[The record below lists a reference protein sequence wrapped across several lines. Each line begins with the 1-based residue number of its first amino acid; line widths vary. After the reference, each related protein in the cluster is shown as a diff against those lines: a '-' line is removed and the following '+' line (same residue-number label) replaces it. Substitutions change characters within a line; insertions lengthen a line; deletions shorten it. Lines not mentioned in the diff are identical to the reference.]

1 MTAFFAVM
9 ERCDGEIMLQTAYT
23 EGALERQREY
33 LLQSSEYRL
42 FAA

>member
-9 ERCDGEIMLQTAYT
+9 ERCDGEILLQTAYT
-23 EGALERQREY
+23 EGALEQQREY
-33 LLQSSEYRL
+33 LLQNSEYRL